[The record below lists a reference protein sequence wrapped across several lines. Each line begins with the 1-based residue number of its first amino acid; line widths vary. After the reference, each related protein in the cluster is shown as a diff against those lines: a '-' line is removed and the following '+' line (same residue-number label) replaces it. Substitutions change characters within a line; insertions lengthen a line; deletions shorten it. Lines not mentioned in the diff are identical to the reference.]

1 MAEAR
6 SPYTLLAEAEAA
18 GAREVLVLTY
28 TASLEFFERFA
39 LSDARGLGALVTV
52 ISDATMVRAD
62 PLVVRRA
69 GTQYLDARAVC
80 PDHAAFHPKL
90 VVLAGDDHA
99 RVAVGSGNLTMAGWH
114 ANAETW
120 TVLRADVDGG
130 PATLR
135 DVSTFLRALAVS
147 PITISAMGEQALDR
161 TAALLDALPADSPG
175 PRLLHSLQQPIVEQ
189 LPDPGGVTDLKMYAP
204 FHDGQLRAVQN
215 LLDRLRPETW
225 T

>member
-135 DVSTFLRALAVS
+135 DVSTFLRALAVVKRRVHLQV
-147 PITISAMGEQALDR
+147 GH
-161 TAALLDALPADSPG
+161 TARVRQLLNDG
-175 PRLLHSLQQPIVEQ
+175 LLQRVQQPWSGAVGRQGIQ
-189 LPDPGGVTDLKMYAP
+189 KRGC
-204 FHDGQLRAVQN
+204 AVQG
-215 LLDRLRPETW
+215 LLAHRADGDR
-225 T
+225 